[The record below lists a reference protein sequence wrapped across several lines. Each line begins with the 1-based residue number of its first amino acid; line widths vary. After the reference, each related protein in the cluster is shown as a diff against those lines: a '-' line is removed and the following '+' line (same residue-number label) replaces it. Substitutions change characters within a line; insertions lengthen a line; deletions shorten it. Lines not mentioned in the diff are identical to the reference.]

1 MTAESPGFSRGEYVK
16 AKNKV
21 LTDRNGVNFLQAAA
35 FRVNKDKALNIRIT
49 EETKI
54 NIDYLTRKHGLSQS
68 DLITVLVEEAVR
80 KEMAKEAHNEK
91 L

>member
-1 MTAESPGFSRGEYVK
+1 M

-54 NIDYLTRKHGLSQS
+54 NIDYLTRKYGLSQS
-68 DLITVLVEEAVR
+68 DLITALVKEAVR
-80 KEMAKEAHNEK
+80 KEKVKEAHNEK